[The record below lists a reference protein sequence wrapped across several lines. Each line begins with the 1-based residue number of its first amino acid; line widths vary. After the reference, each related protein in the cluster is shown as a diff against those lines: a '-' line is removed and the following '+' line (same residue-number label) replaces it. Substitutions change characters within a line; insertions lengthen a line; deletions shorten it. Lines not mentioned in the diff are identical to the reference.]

1 MMVEPGTKD
10 TGPARRVLAAA
21 LLVLL
26 VTGCRL
32 EPNDRVRSRP
42 GGTVTTAGAVVPADH
57 LIDLETRW
65 LEAAVAGDRAM
76 LEQLFAD
83 ELVMTGVD
91 GEHEPMDRAALLD
104 VYTGPMRLDSFR
116 IYDEAADVGEY
127 TALVR
132 YGLEW
137 YGAFGAEP
145 WVDDF
150 RMADLWVLRDGRWQL
165 VSRIGRSVME
175 PPPGE

>member
-1 MMVEPGTKD
+1 MMVEPGTRG
-10 TGPARRVLAAA
+10 TGAAWRVLAAA

-26 VTGCRL
+26 VAGCRL
-32 EPNDRVRSRP
+32 EPNEGTRRRP
-42 GGTVTTAGAVVPADH
+42 GGTVTTVGSVVPETH

-65 LEAAVAGDRAM
+65 LEAAVADDRAT

-104 VYTGPMRLDSFR
+104 LYTGPMRLDSFR
-116 IYDEAADVGEY
+116 IYDEGVDVGEY

-137 YGAFGAEP
+137 YGAFGDEP

-165 VSRIGRSVME
+165 VSRVGRSVME
-175 PPPGE
+175 PPGE